1 MNRLNPATAIAGKP
15 APTGICDGFTG
26 FVHTASPCGSWLASD
41 GARAITTR
49 FGALLLTGIFSL
61 NALAADPQLKVQ
73 AHLQPAEGA
82 MVGGLVEL
90 QVDVLTDTWF
100 TSGATLPDLKLD
112 GALVMPPDGQAQHL
126 NQTIDGQSFSGL
138 RYSYLITP
146 NVAQGVDIPALTV
159 RATPGQATKEI
170 SAQSQP
176 VHFSAA
182 QPPGFKPGETPLVAT
197 GLRFTQNIVNSATP
211 LKVGDSITRQLTLQ
225 ADGTLAMALPA
236 PVLGEVAGLSHYV
249 KTPQVTSLDDGRG
262 DILGG
267 QRIDAVSYRIDK
279 TGAYTLPAIAVK
291 WWDSGARQTRT
302 TQVPAVTFEAAA
314 NSAYKPV
321 FSIAEDLKQIGQ
333 NRLYFSAR
341 WLVWLTLLVVLVG
354 ASYVCRPRMTR
365 AWQQWQARKHARQLA
380 WKQSPDYAWQHING
394 ELQAKPPQ
402 LTALYLWLRR
412 SRLGLKL
419 VDAGP
424 RLQGLLRGLYGR
436 QPTAEQTLVQLR
448 ESLTTL
454 HSQVQQQQVKPAS
467 ALRPL
472 NPVHEKDF
480 P

>member
-1 MNRLNPATAIAGKP
+1 MKRPNPAGPIAGKP
-15 APTGICDGFTG
+15 APTGFCSVHKSSESTG
-26 FVHTASPCGSWLASD
+26 GPCGSWLASD
-41 GARAITTR
+41 GARLITTR
-49 FGALLLTGIFSL
+49 ISFWFLASLLSL
-61 NALAADPQLKVQ
+61 NAFAAEPQLKVQ

-90 QVDVLTDTWF
+90 QIDVLTDTWF
-100 TSGATLPDLKLD
+100 TSAATLPDLKLD

-126 NQTIDGQSFSGL
+126 NQTIDGQAFSGL

-146 NVAQGVDIPALTV
+146 NVARSFDIPALTV
-159 RATPGQATKEI
+159 RATPGQATTEI

-176 VHFSAA
+176 VQFSAA
-182 QPPGFKPGETPLVAT
+182 QPPGFKPGETPLVAN
-197 GLRFTQNIVNSATP
+197 GLRFTQSITHSATP

-225 ADGTLAMALPA
+225 ADGALAMALPI
-236 PVLGEVAGLSHYV
+236 PMLGDVPGLSRYA
-249 KTPQVTSLDDGRG
+249 KTPQVTALDDGRG

-267 QRIDAVSYRIDK
+267 QRIDSVSYRIDK
-279 TGAYTLPAIAVK
+279 AGSHTLPAIEVK
-291 WWDSGARQTRT
+291 WWDAGTRQSRT
-302 TQVPAVTFEAAA
+302 AQVPAVTFEAAA
-314 NSAYKPV
+314 GTPYKAV
-321 FSIAEDLKQIGQ
+321 FSISEDLKQLGQ
-333 NRLYFSAR
+333 NRLHFSTR
-341 WLVWLTLLVVLVG
+341 WLWWLTLIVAVVG
-354 ASYVCRPRMTR
+354 AAYLLRPAFNRARQQWQVRRQAQLR
-365 AWQQWQARKHARQLA
+365 AWQQSPDFAWQQVNAQLQAR
-380 WKQSPDYAWQHING
+380 
-394 ELQAKPPQ
+394 PPQ
-402 LTALYLWLRR
+402 LSALYLWLRR

-436 QPTAEQTLVQLR
+436 QPSTEQTLVQLR

-454 HSQVQQQQVKPAS
+454 HSQAEQQQAKPAS